1 MVLAAP
7 PGDPLCIFPDD
18 VIDLLPD
25 TYNAKA
31 PMQQSTIARGATAF
45 AKAQTVGG
53 TGDGGALRWRSSR
66 SRAPTFRR
74 VKDER

>member
-31 PMQQSTIARGATAF
+31 PMQQSTIARGATAR
-45 AKAQTVGG
+45 AKAQTRPQTVG
-53 TGDGGALRWRSSR
+53 R
-66 SRAPTFRR
+66 
-74 VKDER
+74 